1 MDERIIEIAAS
12 TMKVPIDE
20 AIKHYKE
27 ISEISAY
34 YFWNPV
40 RGGISVIVNM
50 QGEKLG
56 ATSSVNYQRHL
67 QAFIDGQR
75 N

>member
-1 MDERIIEIAAS
+1 MNNKILEIAAS
-12 TMKVPIDE
+12 TMKVSVEE

-27 ISEISAY
+27 IPEINAF
-34 YFWNPV
+34 YFWMPV
-40 RGGISVIVNM
+40 RGGVSVIVNA

-56 ATSSVNYQRHL
+56 ATSSVNYERHL
-67 QAFIDGQR
+67 QAFIDGRR